1 MKFTEP
7 KSFSSLSDKERHIVF
22 EYIKHVAL
30 EEAKDLAA
38 VNMWNPDWENDPKT
52 LMYMLCKTDTLTGD
66 NGEYYLIFDELG
78 EVACSA
84 GVYRSEFDK
93 SFGVATR
100 LWVRKK
106 YRNLRLGGVTVL
118 KAVRKWCIEHNCKAC
133 GLTLNQYN
141 RHIVTVYKRKGV
153 GVSFKPSLKEDEFF
167 YNGITEVDFPVT
179 IKYTKQWVAY
189 EKLDSMYE
197 FDWESIRAND

>member
-1 MKFTEP
+1 MQFSEP
-7 KSFSSLSDKERHIVF
+7 KPFSSLSLKQKDTVF
-22 EYIKHVAL
+22 EYLKRIAL
-30 EEAKDLAA
+30 EESKDLAS
-38 VNMWNPDWENDPKT
+38 VNMWNPNWENDSST
-52 LMYMLCKTDTLTGD
+52 LMYLLRKTDILTGD

-106 YRNLRLGGVTVL
+106 YRNLKLGGITVL
-118 KAVRKWCIEHNCKAC
+118 KAVRKWCVEHNCKAC

-153 GVSFKPSLKEDEFF
+153 GVNFKPSLKEDEFF

-189 EKLDSMYE
+189 EKLDSTYE